1 MVIEDLSGN
10 EFVVRWRSD
19 IPGTLVT
26 VLQPNLILGS
36 YREAIDD
43 IFSGLIFPV
52 TRICQWLPTSKRFGC
67 QRPSLRSGDISLA
80 YRRTNLEVGR
90 DVVGLGDPP
99 SH

>member
-1 MVIEDLSGN
+1 MNG
-10 EFVVRWRSD
+10 VRV
-19 IPGTLVT
+19 PGTLVT

-80 YRRTNLEVGR
+80 FRRRLILSFLCELTV
-90 DVVGLGDPP
+90 
-99 SH
+99 